1 MTEPEVLQKVHR
13 FLREGRLPSDIARG
27 ALGAGA
33 KPSPTTGQSRLYT
46 DAHGTLVGLADL
58 KPFQR
63 FSLDLGDRVV
73 HPDLVGQ
80 FAGGWIQVVC
90 KRILSSA
97 SSTTSNS

>member
-13 FLREGRLPSDIARG
+13 FLREGRLPSDAARG
-27 ALGAGA
+27 ASGARA
-33 KPSPTTGQSRLYT
+33 EPSPTADLSRLYT

-63 FSLDLGDRVV
+63 LSLDLGDRVV

-80 FAGGWIQVVC
+80 FADGWIQVVC
-90 KRILSSA
+90 KRILSS
-97 SSTTSNS
+97 TS